1 MVWVEM
7 VKTNICEKDSFAC
20 FEFSV
25 EIATGLV
32 SYWREK

>member
-7 VKTNICEKDSFAC
+7 IKTNMYEKGVFAC

-25 EIATGLV
+25 EISTGLS